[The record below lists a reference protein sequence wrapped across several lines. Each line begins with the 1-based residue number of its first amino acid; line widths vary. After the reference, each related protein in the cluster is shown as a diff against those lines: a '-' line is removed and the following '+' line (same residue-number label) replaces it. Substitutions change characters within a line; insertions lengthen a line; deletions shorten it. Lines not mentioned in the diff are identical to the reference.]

1 MLIQT
6 TDVLTA
12 VLFTSCFRLSWLSS
26 YFPARSLKQLMN
38 AWKLVCA
45 EVGAV
50 GGAEFIQGKRTGMKA
65 KRIHRES
72 S

>member
-1 MLIQT
+1 
-6 TDVLTA
+6 
-12 VLFTSCFRLSWLSS
+12 
-26 YFPARSLKQLMN
+26 LMN
-38 AWKLVCA
+38 AWKLVCV
-45 EVGAV
+45 EVGAA